1 MCFAKYISK
10 KFATNLVFSCLY
22 LMFISLLSSLLITL
36 VLFVCFV
43 SVFAVTDT
51 KENKSMLKWE
61 IKINEQIQK
70 KSVNFLFFE

>member
-1 MCFAKYISK
+1 
-10 KFATNLVFSCLY
+10 
-22 LMFISLLSSLLITL
+22 MFISLLSSLLITL